1 MSCCLALSLAVSV
14 SFLLVVVVFA
24 VLVFSQ
30 SLPQNT
36 QISGR
41 EREREARVC
50 VRCGCLIK
58 HNGAY
63 NYFRCQFVAR
73 RARSAT
79 RRRHKL
85 ICITNSPA
93 WAP

>member
-41 EREREARVC
+41 AKERHACVC
-50 VRCGCLIK
+50 VLRLF
-58 HNGAY
+58 N
-63 NYFRCQFVAR
+63 
-73 RARSAT
+73 
-79 RRRHKL
+79 
-85 ICITNSPA
+85 
-93 WAP
+93 